1 MSLSL
6 GGCPANSTL
15 FFLLPLL
22 FPEGRSRGLP
32 LVNSLFLLLQFTKLW
47 YISTPIGPSLEWR
60 GCPTE
65 RSSHLINITLCKSKP
80 LVSLLGGVGGVPPT
94 ILYNSF
100 LLISITIAWGG
111 VQGVFPW
118 LILFSSCF
126 FHSIIFTRH
135 LFSSKEGGPGGIP
148 LGIQLFLILQITKSL
163 YIKQL
168 PFFFSLHWGVGGC
181 PPILLY
187 QWSLPGH
194 FSLPLASI

>member
-80 LVSLLGGVGGVPPT
+80 LVSLLGGCGGCPPNHT
-94 ILYNSF
+94 LPLFFTYFHYHCLRGGPGGLPLVNSLF
-100 LLISITIAWGG
+100 LLLLALLFLLVTFFLPRRG

-118 LILFSSCF
+118 VFSS
-126 FHSIIFTRH
+126 
-135 LFSSKEGGPGGIP
+135 SSFYK
-148 LGIQLFLILQITKSL
+148 
-163 YIKQL
+163 
-168 PFFFSLHWGVGGC
+168 
-181 PPILLY
+181 
-187 QWSLPGH
+187 
-194 FSLPLASI
+194 

>member
-32 LVNSLFLLLQFTKLW
+32 LVNSLSLLLQFTKLW

-80 LVSLLGGVGGVPPT
+80 LVSLLGGCGGYPPNRT
-94 ILYNSF
+94 LPLFFTYFHYHCLRGGPGGLPLVNSLF
-100 LLISITIAWGG
+100 LLLLALLFLLVTFFLPRRG

-118 LILFSSCF
+118 VFSFSSF
-126 FHSIIFTRH
+126 Y
-135 LFSSKEGGPGGIP
+135 K
-148 LGIQLFLILQITKSL
+148 
-163 YIKQL
+163 
-168 PFFFSLHWGVGGC
+168 
-181 PPILLY
+181 
-187 QWSLPGH
+187 
-194 FSLPLASI
+194 